1 MLRPGETLR
10 SFVVVMALVL
20 AAAACQNGE
29 EDQGTPG
36 TPTPTSGE
44 LPRGG
49 TLLVGTT
56 TEPSNLDPQKEYYE
70 WETFRCCLLRTL
82 VSYPGRPA
90 EEGGNE
96 LQPDLATALPEVSA
110 DGLVWTFRLKDGLR
124 FAPPFEDVPIT
135 ANEVIN
141 ALERLADPEAS
152 AGGYGFYYS
161 VIEGF
166 DAVAAGE
173 ATSISGL
180 SAPDPL
186 TLEVRLAQPTG
197 DLAYRFAMAATA
209 PIPDGAADG
218 HEADYGRYLVAS
230 GPYMIEGADAIDYA
244 LPADQ
249 QQPASGFVPGQS
261 LVLVRNPSWDS
272 ATDELR
278 KAYVDRIEITYGEPP
293 ATISQKVELGE
304 LDVFW
309 EGGVNVEAL
318 QRFTTTP
325 DLQDQMH
332 VNPVDRIQYLSLNL
346 AAPPFDDIH
355 VRKAA
360 NLIVDKQGLRTLA
373 GGETVGTIATHV
385 IPNGLLAGT
394 LDTYDPYPTPDAMG
408 DVNAAMEEMR
418 QSAYDADGDGRCDDP
433 SCENVL
439 AVTIVDDP
447 YPSQAA
453 ALTQAF
459 EAIGLVLDVK
469 SLKGGAAF
477 SACNDPNQQVAL
489 CLSGVW
495 AKDFPDPSTYADP
508 LFGSVALGP
517 EGCCNFSVIGATPG
531 QLQGYGY
538 AIDSVPNI
546 DAEIA
551 ACAPLT
557 GDERVECY
565 AALDRM
571 LMEEIVPWVPWL
583 RDNAVELVSDR
594 VLNYTFDQFA
604 NGMALDQVAL
614 AS

>member
-1 MLRPGETLR
+1 MLRLAGTLR
-10 SFVVVMALVL
+10 SVVVAATLVL
-20 AAAACQNGE
+20 VAVACEGGGQSEGSSS
-29 EDQGTPG
+29 PS
-36 TPTPTSGE
+36 SGE
-44 LPRGG
+44 LKPGG

-90 EEGGNE
+90 DEGGNE
-96 LQPDLATALPEVSA
+96 LQPDLATALPEVSD
-110 DGLVWTFRLKDGLR
+110 DGLVWSFQLKDGLR
-124 FAPPFEDVPIT
+124 FAPPFQDVPIT
-135 ANEVIN
+135 ADEVIN
-141 ALERLADPEAS
+141 ALERLADPKAS

-166 DAVAAGE
+166 DAVTSGE

-186 TLEVRLAQPTG
+186 TLEVRLTHPTG
-197 DLAYRFAMAATA
+197 DLPFRFAMAATA

-218 HEADYGRYLVAS
+218 HEGDYGRFLVAS

-244 LPADQ
+244 LPADE
-249 QQPASGFVPGQS
+249 QQPASGFIPGQS
-261 LVLVRNPSWDS
+261 LALVRNPSWD
-272 ATDELR
+272 ATSDELR
-278 KAYVDRIEITYGEPP
+278 KAYVDRVEIAYGDPA

-309 EGGVNVEAL
+309 EGGVNVEAM
-318 QRFTTTP
+318 QRFATDP

-332 VNPVDRIQYLSLNL
+332 VNPVDRIEYLSMNL
-346 AAPPFDDIH
+346 AMPPFDDVH

-360 NLIVDKQGLRTLA
+360 NLLVDKQGLRTLA
-373 GGETVGTIATHV
+373 GGETVGTIASHI

-394 LDTYDPYPTPDAMG
+394 LDTYDPYATPDGAG
-408 DVNAAMEEMR
+408 DVAAAMDEMR
-418 QSAYDADGDGRCDDP
+418 QSRYDTDGDGRCDDP
-433 SCENVL
+433 SCESVL

-459 EAIGLVLDVK
+459 EAIGVVLDVN

-477 SACNDPNQQVAL
+477 SACNDPYKQVAL
-489 CLSGVW
+489 CLSGMW

-508 LFGSVALGP
+508 LFGSAALGP
-517 EGCCNFSVIGATPG
+517 EGCCNFSVIGATPQ
-531 QLQGYGY
+531 QLQEFGY
-538 AIDSVPNI
+538 AVDSVPNI
-546 DAEIA
+546 DSDIA
-551 ACAPLT
+551 SCAPLT
-557 GDERVECY
+557 GDERVQCY
-565 AALDRM
+565 AALDQM
-571 LMEEIVPWVPWL
+571 LMEEVVPYVPWL
-583 RDNAVELVSDR
+583 QDNAVELVSNR

-614 AS
+614 AE